1 MCVFVSSRSITRVS
15 RHWSCYHLDL
25 PRWTSCHMTNS
36 ALQLSREFSEATF
49 LTGEQKKLQ
58 RWWNQHSLVS
68 VKLLPNYRVHVGSY
82 ALYFFYVLLLLFYIS
97 RERMRMTVISWN
109 VAVRPWLY
117 DDFDDWLQQLNR
129 QPYKSA
135 FIFVDNSG
143 VDIILGIFPFAR
155 LLLKHGTHVSILRD

>member
-1 MCVFVSSRSITRVS
+1 M
-15 RHWSCYHLDL
+15 
-25 PRWTSCHMTNS
+25 
-36 ALQLSREFSEATF
+36 
-49 LTGEQKKLQ
+49 
-58 RWWNQHSLVS
+58 
-68 VKLLPNYRVHVGSY
+68 KLLPNYRVHVASY